1 LLVDLAFTTRDEL
14 LEDAI
19 DIDDEPKLPTNLSK
33 IKIIPLK
40 RKKPE
45 PTIPFDTTKPFFNP
59 LSEPNL
65 ELLDIA
71 ISLRLKRL
79 KKMDEQV
86 LIFPSDVDSEIREME
101 RLFSESLRLLGDQ
114 VKSKIQGR
122 GMAAV
127 RTLID
132 IAESSSAPR
141 LTFYNHEKELER
153 LAALDAERKKLSRSA
168 C

>member
-1 LLVDLAFTTRDEL
+1 MTHSEPQVQSPHHSPIQNATEQQPPTPQPETSTPKPTPESQTSEPIYGPLNKPLDAEEIAELVDLVFTAEAEIL
-14 LEDAI
+14 KEAI
-19 DIDDEPKLPTNLSK
+19 DIEDEPRLPPNLSR

-45 PTIPFDTTKPFFNP
+45 PTIPFDSTKPFFNP

-86 LIFPSDVDSEIREME
+86 MIFPSDVDYEIRE
-101 RLFSESLRLLGDQ
+101 RNDCLVNL
-114 VKSKIQGR
+114 
-122 GMAAV
+122 
-127 RTLID
+127 
-132 IAESSSAPR
+132 
-141 LTFYNHEKELER
+141 
-153 LAALDAERKKLSRSA
+153 
-168 C
+168 